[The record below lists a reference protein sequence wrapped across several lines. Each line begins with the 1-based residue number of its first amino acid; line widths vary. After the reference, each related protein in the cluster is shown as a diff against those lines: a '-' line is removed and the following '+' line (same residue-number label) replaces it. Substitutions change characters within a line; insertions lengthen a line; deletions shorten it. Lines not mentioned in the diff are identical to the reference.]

1 MAVHNPSNLT
11 SLAALNSALED
22 AVQYIESNRPA
33 HVSQAA
39 HTRDCNTFR
48 DYMRDMLRERS
59 TPGDYFV
66 FMESGAFKECYMT
79 GIEGWV
85 VKFFSEENETATEEQ
100 ILNLAHD
107 YDIQE
112 IFAPSIYIHFPF
124 TLPAT
129 HLGEVEPEDSWDDD
143 CTDRPMTFVRENL
156 VGCIFQPI
164 VTTAGELGYRKIDD
178 ALNRARHSGN
188 PVRFHSGD
196 ELPYKMFVDL
206 AISDKSWV
214 QNVID
219 HYGDNFFCRFY
230 AFVTKYHLCDL
241 HRSNIGYMALPDGRE
256 RPVILD
262 WLSRS
267 IRAKEIPAAD
277 LN

>member
-22 AVQYIESNRPA
+22 AIQYIESHRPA
-33 HVSQAA
+33 YVSQAA

-48 DYMRDMLRERS
+48 DCMRDMLRERS

-66 FMESGAFKECYMT
+66 FMESGTFKECYLT

-85 VKFFSEENETATEEQ
+85 VKFFSEENKTATEEQ
-100 ILNLAHD
+100 ILNLAHG
-107 YDIQE
+107 YDMQE

-124 TLPAT
+124 ILPAT
-129 HLGEVEPEDSWDDD
+129 HLGEIEPEDSWDDD

-156 VGCIFQPI
+156 VGCILQPI
-164 VTTAGELGYRKIDD
+164 VTTAAEFGGREIIN
-178 ALNRARHSGN
+178 ALDRARYNGN
-188 PVRFHSGD
+188 PVIFNSGD
-196 ELPYKMFVDL
+196 ELPYKMFCDL
-206 AISDKSWV
+206 AINDKPWV

-230 AFVTKYHLCDL
+230 AFVAKYRLCDL
-241 HRSNIGYMALPDGRE
+241 HRSNIGYMVLPDGRE

-267 IRAKEIPAAD
+267 IRAKKRD
-277 LN
+277 TCR